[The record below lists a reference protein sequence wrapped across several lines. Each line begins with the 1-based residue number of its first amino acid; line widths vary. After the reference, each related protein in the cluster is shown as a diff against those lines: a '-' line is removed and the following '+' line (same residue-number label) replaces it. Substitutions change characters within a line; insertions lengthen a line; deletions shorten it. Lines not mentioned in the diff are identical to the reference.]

1 VREIKGGALI
11 YSFTWTTSAYRIINL
26 KTRLMKRFKVT
37 YNYFDGG
44 KKRVGI
50 RILEA
55 LDRDHAIMIMAMWP
69 RLILKVEQ
77 YEKI

>member
-1 VREIKGGALI
+1 
-11 YSFTWTTSAYRIINL
+11 
-26 KTRLMKRFKVT
+26 MKRYKVS

-44 KKRVGI
+44 KKMVGI

-69 RLILKVEQ
+69 RLILKVETL
-77 YEKI
+77 

>member
-1 VREIKGGALI
+1 MVKITIIKPL
-11 YSFTWTTSAYRIINL
+11 NL
-26 KTRLMKRFKVT
+26 RAMKRFKVT

-44 KKRVGI
+44 KKRIAV

-69 RLILKVEQ
+69 KLILKVEQ
-77 YEKI
+77 YEKV

>member
-1 VREIKGGALI
+1 MRKLVMMCKEMI
-11 YSFTWTTSAYRIINL
+11 TIN
-26 KTRLMKRFKVT
+26 TISMKRFKVT

-44 KKRVGI
+44 KKRIAI

-69 RLILKVEQ
+69 KLILKVEQ

>member
-1 VREIKGGALI
+1 MRQLAMMCKEMITI
-11 YSFTWTTSAYRIINL
+11 NTTS
-26 KTRLMKRFKVT
+26 MKRFKVT

-44 KKRVGI
+44 KKRIAI

-69 RLILKVEQ
+69 KLILKVEQ
-77 YEKI
+77 YESRSN

>member
-1 VREIKGGALI
+1 
-11 YSFTWTTSAYRIINL
+11 
-26 KTRLMKRFKVT
+26 MKRFKVT

-44 KKRVGI
+44 KKRIAI

-55 LDRDHAIMIMAMWP
+55 LDRDHAIMQMAMWP
-69 RLILKVEQ
+69 KLILKVEQ

>member
-1 VREIKGGALI
+1 MCKEMI
-11 YSFTWTTSAYRIINL
+11 TIN
-26 KTRLMKRFKVT
+26 TISMKRFKVT

-44 KKRVGI
+44 KKRIAI

-55 LDRDHAIMIMAMWP
+55 LDRDHAIMQMAMWP
-69 RLILKVEQ
+69 KLILKVEQ